1 MSVDEIPRP
10 RLLHTRSFETN
21 TMNCGDWP
29 DLLKELGAKFGAE
42 LGWRGY
48 NKIYERYGAQKI
60 RYSEEWLTILRVEK
74 NSYAAAVGVKKS
86 DIILAINGIDIVQSY
101 CVLQEVKEKG

>member
-1 MSVDEIPRP
+1 MSVGEIPRP

-21 TMNCGDWP
+21 MMSCGAWP
-29 DLLKELGAKFGAE
+29 TLLKELGAQFGLE

-48 NKIYERYGAQKI
+48 NKIYERYGAQKV

-74 NSYAAAVGVKKS
+74 NSYAAAIGVKK
-86 DIILAINGIDIVQSY
+86 
-101 CVLQEVKEKG
+101 